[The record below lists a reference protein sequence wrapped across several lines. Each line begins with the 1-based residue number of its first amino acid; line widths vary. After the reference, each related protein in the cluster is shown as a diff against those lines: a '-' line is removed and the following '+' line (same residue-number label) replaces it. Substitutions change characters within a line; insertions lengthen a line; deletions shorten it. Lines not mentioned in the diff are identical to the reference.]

1 VRALPPSSTPARPS
15 PNAYARQR
23 GELDSAS
30 SNERRK
36 ATRPRRGKGGPSD
49 PANEFSKWLFRISV
63 VFAFFV
69 AGMYWAAKQVFPA
82 DLVHGWTTT
91 AARILD
97 ARLGG
102 RLDAGR
108 WEFADVPAD
117 SVANA
122 RVRTTQGAPLVD
134 PVLSVG
140 GMWQFREHCPRAD
153 GCLAVEH
160 RGSGQVVRA
169 WPFAIDDLANAE
181 PIAALPFERTP
192 GVQAGDVLVVDHVA
206 MFSDGDLLAT
216 FRRRDHFF
224 PSGGGIARID
234 ETGRVLW
241 YRRDYSHG
249 EPHVGPGDTIWA
261 PSQRLADESFRLR
274 PQPMSHKL
282 CDQGPVQL
290 AVVNVLDG
298 DGRLVREMSV
308 VDAMLDSPW
317 AAHVVT
323 RPDACN
329 PLHVNSASLVGAA
342 VSGLV
347 DANPGDVV
355 VSIGNRGAFA
365 VLDRHSDRVLLY
377 VQGTFSR
384 QHSVKHLRG
393 SEFIMFDNLGVWK
406 SSDGTPMAY
415 SRVLVVDA
423 ATGREKTVFPTE
435 PRRFGPWK
443 QYDHG
448 RVSVSSDGLRALASY
463 SRHAKAVEVRIED
476 GAVLAEFEALHDVRA
491 LPVFAG
497 GNGVVRFL
505 DSGGF
510 LYAGG
515 QAQAGAAAGRQGR

>member
-1 VRALPPSSTPARPS
+1 MRKTSVSLVESVGNRVATGAPARIRVFGASRQGLEEPRGQK
-15 PNAYARQR
+15 PLPLVLALVAR
-23 GELDSAS
+23 GL
-30 SNERRK
+30 
-36 ATRPRRGKGGPSD
+36 G
-49 PANEFSKWLFRISV
+49 
-63 VFAFFV
+63 
-69 AGMYWAAKQVFPA
+69 
-82 DLVHGWTTT
+82 
-91 AARILD
+91 
-97 ARLGG
+97 ARL
-102 RLDAGR
+102 D
-108 WEFADVPAD
+108 D
-117 SVANA
+117 
-122 RVRTTQGAPLVD
+122 
-134 PVLSVG
+134 
-140 GMWQFREHCPRAD
+140 D
-153 GCLAVEH
+153 G
-160 RGSGQVVRA
+160 
-169 WPFAIDDLANAE
+169 
-181 PIAALPFERTP
+181 
-192 GVQAGDVLVVDHVA
+192 
-206 MFSDGDLLAT
+206 
-216 FRRRDHFF
+216 
-224 PSGGGIARID
+224 
-234 ETGRVLW
+234 
-241 YRRDYSHG
+241 
-249 EPHVGPGDTIWA
+249 
-261 PSQRLADESFRLR
+261 
-274 PQPMSHKL
+274 
-282 CDQGPVQL
+282 
-290 AVVNVLDG
+290 
-298 DGRLVREMSV
+298 
-308 VDAMLDSPW
+308 
-317 AAHVVT
+317 
-323 RPDACN
+323 
-329 PLHVNSASLVGAA
+329 

-515 QAQAGAAAGRQGR
+515 QARAGDAAGRQGR